1 MRHVAANA
9 LTILIVLGVILAG
22 VIGWGVNQW
31 TGEGPAQEPVQVM
44 VPSGANLT
52 RTSQILEEAGVITDA
67 RIFRLGARYEKLG
80 SSIQA
85 GEFMLPAGISMHDA
99 MRCVVD
105 QSTCERVVYRIT
117 VVEGSTVWQVMQQVE
132 AMDVLT
138 GEVAETPA
146 EGTLAPETYQVNR
159 GDTRQALITRMQAAQ
174 ARILDEAWAN
184 RADDLPISNKA
195 EALILASLIEKETGV
210 AEERGAVASVF
221 ENRLKRRMKLQTDPT
236 VIYGVTEGK
245 APLGRGL
252 RRSELDRPT
261 PWNTYIIPALPETPI
276 ANPGR
281 ASIEAAVNPEETD
294 FLYFVADGTGGHAFA
309 RTLAEHNRN
318 VAKWRQI
325 ERQRGAGD

>member
-85 GEFMLPAGISMHDA
+85 GEFLLPAGISMHDA

-117 VVEGSTVWQVMQQVE
+117 VVEGSMQQVE